1 MSRVGGKDTKPELA
15 VRSIIHR
22 MGYRFRLHGSDL
34 PGRPDVIL
42 PRHRKV
48 VFIHGCFWHGHKR
61 CPRAARPSSNRVFW
75 DRKLD
80 SNTLRDVGNLRRL
93 RSLGWKPLVVWQCEM
108 QNPSKLVVKLQRFL
122 SS

>member
-80 SNTLRDVGNLRRL
+80 SNTLRDAGNLRRL